1 MSSQAT
7 GRVTIKVNGDVFRS
21 RNGAS
26 LQTGGITRT
35 ALTTDQ
41 GKVYF
46 TEDTQPSEIVATLV
60 HTQADDVVGLRS
72 LRDVTASFETDTGAG
87 WAIANAFVTEVSPIA
102 SGEYT
107 VTLMGPPAN
116 RTV

>member
-1 MSSQAT
+1 MPQAT
-7 GRVTIKVNGDVFRS
+7 GRVTIKVDGDVWRS
-21 RNGAS
+21 RAGAS
-26 LQTGGITRT
+26 LQTGGIIRT

-41 GKVYF
+41 GKVYY
-46 TEDTQPSEIVATLV
+46 TEDTQPSEVTASLV

-72 LRDVTASFETDTGAG
+72 KRDVTVSFETDTGAG
-87 WAIANAFVTEVSPIA
+87 WSIANAFVTEVGEISG
-102 SGEYT
+102 GEYT